1 MTESKTVE
9 LAWYDRMEND
19 YPDLFTCH
27 PECGAGWETLLRD
40 LFDVVKARITDPA
53 QFRLLQIK
61 EKFGGLR
68 FYYGL
73 EDVSDEAREAIR
85 NAVDAAEEKSFKT
98 CELTGKP
105 GKLISRNGWICVRA
119 DEDIKETDIVY
130 DRP

>member
-1 MTESKTVE
+1 MTESEIVE
-9 LAWYDRMEND
+9 LAWYDRMEKE
-19 YPDLFTCH
+19 YPDLFTVH
-27 PECGAGWETLLRD
+27 PECGAGWEGLLREV
-40 LFDVVKARITDPA
+40 FDVVKVQITDPA

-73 EDVSDEAREAIR
+73 DDVSDEAHEAIR
-85 NAVDAAEEKSFKT
+85 NAVNAAEEKSART

-105 GKLISRNGWICVRA
+105 GKMISRNGWICVRA

-130 DRP
+130 DRD